1 MAEMKNSIVVMKDNV
16 KETIQI
22 LEYKDKEM
30 ANKRKDKERV
40 SWDKVREWHGHIH
53 TTKRKIDS

>member
-30 ANKRKDKERV
+30 GNKRKDKCKLGQSERV
-40 SWDKVREWHGHIH
+40 ACTYTHYQ
-53 TTKRKIDS
+53 T